1 MAAPTQGEPVAGGFG
16 RAHMSRP
23 SRIDVLWMGVAV
35 LFISASGPLITAT
48 VAPAL
53 AIAFWRCFLG
63 SGATGIWV
71 AFKARSEFRRLSRGQ
86 WRLIIASGLLLGAHF
101 ATWVPSLRFTS
112 VASATALVATQPV
125 WAALIARSRG
135 VRIQRP
141 VWIGMAISLAGV
153 LVLTGVDVSLD
164 PRQLIGDVLAL
175 LGAMLAAA
183 YFTVSAEA
191 RKTVSTAT
199 LTFGLYGTAALLL
212 VALCMLLR
220 QPLIGFSAEA
230 WILILVLTLTAQL
243 LGHSLIN
250 KVLATTSAT
259 VVSLAILFELPAST
273 IIAAVALG
281 QVPPW
286 GIIPAAALIVTG
298 LVIVIRSSDSSE
310 LTEAPPV

>member
-1 MAAPTQGEPVAGGFG
+1 MAVPTQGEPVSGGLA

-23 SRIDVLWMGVAV
+23 SRIDVLWIGVAV
-35 LFISASGPLITAT
+35 AFISASGPLITAT

-86 WRLIIASGLLLGAHF
+86 WRLIIVSGLLLGAHF

-135 VRIQRP
+135 VRIQRS
-141 VWIGMAISLAGV
+141 VWIGMAISLMGV

-175 LGAMLAAA
+175 LGAMLSAA

-191 RKTVSTAT
+191 RKTVSTST

-212 VALCMLLR
+212 VALCLLLR
-220 QPLIGFSAEA
+220 QPLVGFSAEA
-230 WILILVLTLTAQL
+230 WILILTLTLTAQL

-286 GIIPAAALIVTG
+286 GIIPAAALIITG
-298 LVIVIRSSDSSE
+298 LIIVIRSSDASE
-310 LTEAPPV
+310 LAEAPPV

>member
-1 MAAPTQGEPVAGGFG
+1 MAVPTQGEPVSGGLA

-23 SRIDVLWMGVAV
+23 SRIDVLWIGVAV
-35 LFISASGPLITAT
+35 AFISASGPLITAT

-86 WRLIIASGLLLGAHF
+86 WRLIIVSGLLLGAHF

-135 VRIQRP
+135 VRIQRS
-141 VWIGMAISLAGV
+141 VWIGMAISLMGV

-175 LGAMLAAA
+175 LGAMLSAA

-191 RKTVSTAT
+191 RKTVSTST

-212 VALCMLLR
+212 VALCLLLR
-220 QPLIGFSAEA
+220 QPLVGFSAEA
-230 WILILVLTLTAQL
+230 WILILTLTLTAQL

-286 GIIPAAALIVTG
+286 GIIPAAALIITG
-298 LVIVIRSSDSSE
+298 LIIVIRSSDASE

>member
-1 MAAPTQGEPVAGGFG
+1 MAVPTQDEPVSGGLA
-16 RAHMSRP
+16 RAYMSRP
-23 SRIDVLWMGVAV
+23 SRIDVLWIGAAV
-35 LFISASGPLITAT
+35 VFISASGPLITAT

-71 AFKARSEFRRLSRGQ
+71 AFKARVEFRRLSRGQ
-86 WRLIIASGLLLGAHF
+86 WRLIIVSGLLLGAHF

-141 VWIGMAISLAGV
+141 VWVGMAISLAGV

-164 PRQLIGDVLAL
+164 PRQFIGDVLAL
-175 LGAMLAAA
+175 LGAVLAAA
-183 YFTVSAEA
+183 YFTVAAEA

-212 VALCMLLR
+212 LSLCVLLR
-220 QPLIGFSAEA
+220 QPLIGFTAEA
-230 WILILVLTLTAQL
+230 WILILMLTLTAQL

-286 GIIPAAALIVTG
+286 GIIPAAAVIVTG
-298 LVIVIRSSDSSE
+298 LVIVIRASDSSE